1 MFGFL
6 KPTESGLEDAF
17 LKTIVPFGAFVMKM
31 TPFARNCL
39 ALFVSVVP
47 STIHSVVADHK
58 AHLF

>member
-1 MFGFL
+1 M
-6 KPTESGLEDAF
+6 PF

-31 TPFARNCL
+31 KPFARNCL

-47 STIHSVVADHK
+47 STIHSVVADYK